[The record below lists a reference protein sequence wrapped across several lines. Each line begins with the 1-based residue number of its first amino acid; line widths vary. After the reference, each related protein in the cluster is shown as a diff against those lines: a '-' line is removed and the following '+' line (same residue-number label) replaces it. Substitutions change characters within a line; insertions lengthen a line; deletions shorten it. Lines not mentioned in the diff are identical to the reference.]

1 MTFFNARNKNRLQ
14 QNVGDDAEAFR
25 GLGDP
30 EGRQSKCGGTP
41 LVTPITFTWGFSV
54 HWDYA
59 YTHAGLRARRLP
71 LAYPS
76 GAEAGKP
83 TSKVIHHVSRSR
95 CGAA

>member
-1 MTFFNARNKNRLQ
+1 MPGQ
-14 QNVGDDAEAFR
+14 SEGEAIEMR
-25 GLGDP
+25 
-30 EGRQSKCGGTP
+30 RYP

-83 TSKVIHHVSRSR
+83 TSKVVHHVSRSR